1 MQQKHSS
8 ESASNF
14 ANCWEHPNQTR
25 QQRVKWIS
33 APAANVIACGLRRR
47 VAAPSR
53 TIWQRFSGSLL
64 TTPLPPPPSLPMRP
78 SRRRS
83 ACEPVDALYCAA
95 SDGEDA
101 AVFQRD
107 GRNAAEWLGSRRSEI
122 ELQANHVSAATFHVS
137 RRVFKLA
144 LSEPSARLEHLFKY
158 CLCMELHGSDTDQEA
173 LCSRQEHEVKTE
185 GILHRP

>member
-1 MQQKHSS
+1 MDL
-8 ESASNF
+8 
-14 ANCWEHPNQTR
+14 CPR
-25 QQRVKWIS
+25 CQRDCLWS
-33 APAANVIACGLRRR
+33 
-47 VAAPSR
+47 AAPCR
-53 TIWQRFSGSLL
+53 RAKQNDMATIQRK
-64 TTPLPPPPSLPMRP
+64 PLNNPPPPPTFPPYAALHTARQWP